1 MPARLVIIGSGET
14 SPTMVK
20 VHRELIG
27 SLPAGERTMLDTPF
41 GFQANADD
49 LTEKIGDY
57 FRDSVGT
64 DLGVASWRRRDE
76 PAAVRERALARVG
89 KSSWAFAG
97 PGSPSYALRQWIDTP
112 MPLSLADIVERG
124 GTLVMGSAAAVTLG
138 SHSLPVYEIYK
149 VGEESRWLTGLDLLG
164 ALTGLQAAVIPHY
177 DNREGGRHD
186 TRFCYMGETRL
197 LELEAMLPEDVGVLG
212 VDEHT
217 AVIIDLDVG
226 RAEVRGNGTMTLRHR
241 QTESIVRAGEHMAID
256 DMRSALRGRHGA
268 RSSTP
273 STTADARTDT
283 DSPRPTAAPVG
294 LRASALA
301 RRAAFDAAIASRNAD
316 AALEEALGLEQ
327 DIHDWSQDTLQSDD
341 IDMARATLRAMIVD
355 FGTVAQGGLRD
366 ESEVFGP
373 FVDLA
378 LTLRQR
384 AREAKDFSTSD
395 AVRDGLVALGI
406 EVRDTPEGATWER
419 LGG

>member
-1 MPARLVIIGSGET
+1 
-14 SPTMVK
+14 MVK
-20 VHRELIG
+20 VHRDLI
-27 SLPAGERTMLDTPF
+27 AGAPPGDLTMLDTPF

-49 LTEKIGDY
+49 LTDKIGDY
-57 FRDSVGT
+57 FRDSVGA
-64 DLGVASWRRRDE
+64 DVDVASWRRRDE
-76 PAAVRERALARVG
+76 PTTARERALARIG
-89 KSSWAFAG
+89 RSSWAFAG
-97 PGSPSYALRQWIDTP
+97 PGSPSYALRQWAETP
-112 MPLSLADIVERG
+112 VPAALTEIVQRG

-149 VGEESRWLTGLDLLG
+149 VGEESRWLPGLDLLG
-164 ALTGLQAAVIPHY
+164 GLTGLRAAVIPHY

-197 LELEAMLPEDVGVLG
+197 LELEAMLTDDVGVLG

-217 AVIIDLDVG
+217 AVIIDLDTG
-226 RAEVRGNGTMTLRHR
+226 RAEVRGNGAMTLRHR
-241 QTESIVRAGEHMAID
+241 QSESIVGAGENIAID
-256 DMRSALRGRHGA
+256 DMRHALLG
-268 RSSTP
+268 RSSAASSAPSAPVEP
-273 STTADARTDT
+273 STETHSPARE
-283 DSPRPTAAPVG
+283 AAPVG
-294 LRASALA
+294 LRATAMA
-301 RRAAFDAAIASRNAD
+301 RRAAFDRAIAARDAD
-316 AALEEALGLEQ
+316 GALEEALGLEQ

-341 IDMARATLRAMIVD
+341 IDMARATLRSMIVD

-366 ESEVFGP
+366 ESEVIGP

-406 EVRDTPEGATWER
+406 DVRDTPEGATWER
-419 LGG
+419 SGG